1 VGFVD
6 FALPPIVVFRDSSFL
21 KDSHWTKAEIGSA
34 GVSQQRGGKILVP
47 QFVQYRT
54 AAYSGHCVLRRESQD
69 RARMARQD
77 AKPVIVLG
85 YRVLK

>member
-1 VGFVD
+1 
-6 FALPPIVVFRDSSFL
+6 
-21 KDSHWTKAEIGSA
+21 
-34 GVSQQRGGKILVP
+34 VSQQRGGKILVP